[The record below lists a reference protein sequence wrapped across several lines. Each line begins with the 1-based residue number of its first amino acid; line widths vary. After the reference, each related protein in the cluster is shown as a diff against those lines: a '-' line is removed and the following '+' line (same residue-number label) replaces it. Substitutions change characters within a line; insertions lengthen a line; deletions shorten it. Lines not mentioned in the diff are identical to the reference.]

1 MANPNIVNVTAIYAN
16 NSLTSLTTNTAT
28 SIVSNPAGSGK
39 IFKINTI
46 VATNV
51 DGVSSSP
58 ITVNLYSAN
67 NLFGTAYPIAN
78 TIPVPINST
87 LIIID
92 KATSIYLKEDQSIG
106 AKATAANDIVVIAS
120 WEEMNS

>member
-28 SIVSNPAGSGK
+28 VIVSNPSGSGK

-67 NLFGTAYPIAN
+67 NLLGTSYPIAN

-87 LIIID
+87 LIVID

-106 AKATAANDIVVIAS
+106 ATAASANDIVVIAS

>member
-106 AKATAANDIVVIAS
+106 ATATAANDIVVIAS

>member
-67 NLFGTAYPIAN
+67 NLLGTAYPIAN

-106 AKATAANDIVVIAS
+106 ATATAANDIVVIAS